1 MEHVK
6 VYYNHDNILLHSK
19 TQYSLSIFNLN
30 DLHLTLK
37 SLNNKVS
44 IYFLDKDIITTETAD
59 TVVLNL
65 DQVYI
70 YNQHDITQYKRIVFN
85 HIYIVDIYIIAIS
98 KSPIPKSLLKP
109 MKAIVHTVE
118 RHIKSLQ
125 PTKVKEVSLTTL
137 NAYEIEMFITG
148 PFIEQIQY
156 NADLF
161 ASLFSKLAKKPKSID
176 VIYRG
181 IQTNHITTN
190 LFEPKYVSTSI
201 DPGISINFAGNTC
214 CIQFLYNIDVPYLFI
229 DDYEKEYILDK
240 EFYYHSI
247 ITNKIV
253 TPSNTVTCNHFIIS
267 KTKLTREQ
275 FKEYKHRI
283 NIEKY
288 MVKYYEHSMKDNI
301 ESMNILPIQLTST
314 PIHIYEK
321 SLQKEYNAF
330 NLYKKLLHY
339 NSKKSNITKE
349 EIDTLILYKES
360 SKYTNDS
367 LHFNIPL
374 YYSLHKQLQSK
385 QVYKSSI
392 IYTYNTNI
400 TYISYYA
407 YKYINED
414 TLNYYMINNP
424 NKCSMII
431 IPLSTDVFINTPP
444 KEPDTTSSKKS
455 SKKSMHELH
464 VYDLVMEQINDF
476 LIIYHEHGILRKKLS
491 SKLYSFY
498 PDFVSTTTKVLKHKQ
513 YTELQYGDEEI
524 LFSSMIHTEGSIT
537 K

>member
-19 TQYSLSIFNLN
+19 NQYSLSIFNLN

-44 IYFLDKDIITTETAD
+44 IYFLDKDIITTETSD
-59 TVVLNL
+59 TVVLDL
-65 DQVYI
+65 DI
-70 YNQHDITQYKRIVFN
+70 YNQHDITQYKRIVLN

-98 KSPIPKSLLKP
+98 KSPIPTSLLKP

-125 PTKVKEVSLTTL
+125 PTKIKEVSLTTL
-137 NAYEIEMFITG
+137 NAYEIKMFITG

-161 ASLFSKLAKKPKSID
+161 ASLFSKLAKTPKSID

-190 LFEPKYVSTSI
+190 VFEPKYVSTSI
-201 DPGISINFAGNTC
+201 EMDISLGFAGPTC

-288 MVKYYEHSMKDNI
+288 MVEYYEHSMKDD
-301 ESMNILPIQLTST
+301 SDSTNILPIQLTST

-321 SLQKEYNAF
+321 SLQQEYTNY
-330 NLYKKLLHY
+330 NLYKKYKKLLHN
-339 NSKKSNITKE
+339 NSKKKSNITKE
-349 EIDTLILYKES
+349 EIDTLILYKRS
-360 SKYTNDS
+360 SNYTNNS

-385 QVYKSSI
+385 KVNKSSI
-392 IYTYNTNI
+392 IYTYNTKI

-407 YKYINED
+407 YKYSNED
-414 TLNYYMINNP
+414 VINYDMIDNP

-431 IPLSTDVFINTPP
+431 IPLSPSVFINMPP
-444 KEPDTTSSKKS
+444 KENTSSKES
-455 SKKSMHELH
+455 VHELRI
-464 VYDLVMEQINDF
+464 YDLVIEQINDF
-476 LIIYHEHGILRKKLS
+476 LANCNSKIVLEIQEELGRVRNQANFKPLKFKSTEEQIKRGAPVSFDVPLTFDS
-491 SKLYSFY
+491 SNF
-498 PDFVSTTTKVLKHKQ
+498 F
-513 YTELQYGDEEI
+513 G
-524 LFSSMIHTEGSIT
+524 
-537 K
+537 